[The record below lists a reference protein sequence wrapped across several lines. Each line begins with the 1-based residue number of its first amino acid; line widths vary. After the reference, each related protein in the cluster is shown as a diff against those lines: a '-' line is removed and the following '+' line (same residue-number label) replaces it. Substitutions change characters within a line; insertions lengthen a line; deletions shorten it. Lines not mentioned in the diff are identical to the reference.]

1 MDNTTHNILN
11 SFFIKIA
18 GIAMSLC
25 YVFGPSH
32 YVVSQFLHAM
42 SHSIEASNIFSGHD
56 SHEHHHHEH
65 QHIQTEHAVTETHSH
80 EILEVIDSVLES
92 SNSENDS
99 KKSEIVTFKLDKHL
113 ETNKDY
119 QIQNLDWSLK
129 GQSAFN
135 FNKQKVRKGYINGL
149 IEPPQYVWYI
159 SL

>member
-18 GIAMSLC
+18 VIAMSLC

-32 YVVSQFLHAM
+32 YVVSQLLHTI
-42 SHSIEASNIFSGHD
+42 SHSIEASTLFSGHH
-56 SHEHHHHEH
+56 SHEHHHDHH
-65 QHIQTEHAVTETHSH
+65 HIRTGHAVTETHSH

-92 SNSENDS
+92 SNSESDS

-113 ETNKDY
+113 ETNKYY

-149 IEPPQYVWYI
+149 IEPPQYV
-159 SL
+159 